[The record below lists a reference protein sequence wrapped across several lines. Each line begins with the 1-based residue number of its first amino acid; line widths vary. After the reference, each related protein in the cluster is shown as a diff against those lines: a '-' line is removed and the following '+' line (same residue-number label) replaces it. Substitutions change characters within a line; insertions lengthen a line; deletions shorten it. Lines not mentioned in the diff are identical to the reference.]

1 MPIKFFCK
9 RCLITKRY
17 IKKQFYSKQK
27 ATNKVISGLTNREDL
42 VKVLI
47 ELWGREHTAKFRKVL
62 KKELAR
68 RNNFKIV
75 NMGADSNV
83 VCTLV
88 ASSSDTGEENAT
100 RQVSVS

>member
-1 MPIKFFCK
+1 MSNNQEIH
-9 RCLITKRY
+9 
-17 IKKQFYSKQK
+17 KKQFYSKLK
-27 ATNKVISGLTNREDL
+27 ATKKVISRLTNREDL
-42 VKVLI
+42 EKALI
-47 ELWGREHTAKFRKVL
+47 ELWGTEHTPKFRIVF

-75 NMGADSNV
+75 NMGADSNI

-88 ASSSDTGEENAT
+88 ASSSDTGEENAS

>member
-1 MPIKFFCK
+1 MRK
-9 RCLITKRY
+9 R
-17 IKKQFYSKQK
+17 
-27 ATNKVISGLTNREDL
+27 
-42 VKVLI
+42 
-47 ELWGREHTAKFRKVL
+47 TAKFRKVL

-88 ASSSDTGEENAT
+88 ASSSVTGEENPS

>member
-1 MPIKFFCK
+1 MNCDEE
-9 RCLITKRY
+9 
-17 IKKQFYSKQK
+17 
-27 ATNKVISGLTNREDL
+27 ED
-42 VKVLI
+42 
-47 ELWGREHTAKFRKVL
+47 TAKFRKVL

-75 NMGADSNV
+75 NMGVDSNV

-88 ASSSDTGEENAT
+88 ASSSVTGEENSSSWT

>member
-1 MPIKFFCK
+1 MSNNQDIH
-9 RCLITKRY
+9 
-17 IKKQFYSKQK
+17 KKQFYSKLK
-27 ATNKVISGLTNREDL
+27 TTKKINSRLINREDL
-42 VKVLI
+42 ELIRRFLSNSEQESSKVS
-47 ELWGREHTAKFRKVL
+47 KSF
-62 KKELAR
+62 KKRSR

-88 ASSSDTGEENAT
+88 VSSSVTGEKNSR

>member
-1 MPIKFFCK
+1 MRK
-9 RCLITKRY
+9 R
-17 IKKQFYSKQK
+17 
-27 ATNKVISGLTNREDL
+27 
-42 VKVLI
+42 
-47 ELWGREHTAKFRKVL
+47 TANFRKVL

-88 ASSSDTGEENAT
+88 ASSSVTGKENSS
-100 RQVSVS
+100 RQVSVSVINFLDNKNNRVWATLGISNSEHHIEQLSILSGNLSPFSGVFF

>member
-1 MPIKFFCK
+1 MSNQDIHQ
-9 RCLITKRY
+9 
-17 IKKQFYSKQK
+17 KQFYSKLK
-27 ATNKVISGLTNREDL
+27 TTKKINSRLINREDL
-42 VKVLI
+42 ELIRRFLSNSEEESSKVS
-47 ELWGREHTAKFRKVL
+47 KNL
-62 KKELAR
+62 KKRIR

-88 ASSSDTGEENAT
+88 ASSSVTGEENSR